1 MNQLLEQF
9 ARVVPFLGVVLPE
22 NYNVILFD
30 TVSSGF
36 PVVEQSNWIRQDVKQ
51 IRKILKTVLK
61 DKAAVEQGHIMHQMI
76 LPNQSELSSIS
87 FFFIKDGE
95 EVVGA
100 LCTDMDCS
108 LLLKMNGFLS
118 SMLPK
123 QFNEEDPMAAEAVTI
138 NNGFTVAEILEHI
151 LGEYEEEPAKF
162 TPQDRMEII
171 IELYN
176 AGVFRMKGIIPQ
188 VAEGLAMSEQSV
200 YRYLSKIKK
209 MRS

>member
-9 ARVVPFLGVVLPE
+9 ARVVPFLGGVLPE
-22 NYNVILFD
+22 NYNVILLD

-61 DKAAVEQGHIMHQMI
+61 NKAAVEQGHIMHQMI
-76 LPNQSELSSIS
+76 LPNQSELSFIS

-108 LLLKMNGFLS
+108 LLFKMNGFLS

-123 QFNEEDPMAAEAVTI
+123 QFNEEDPMAAGAVTI

-171 IELYN
+171 IELYD

>member
-123 QFNEEDPMAAEAVTI
+123 QFNEEDSMAAGAVTI

-171 IELYN
+171 IELYA

-200 YRYLSKIKK
+200 YRYLSRIKK

>member
-22 NYNVILFD
+22 NYNVILLD

-61 DKAAVEQGHIMHQMI
+61 NKAAVEQGHIMHQMI
-76 LPNQSELSSIS
+76 LPNQSELSFIS

-108 LLLKMNGFLS
+108 LLFKMNGFLS

-123 QFNEEDPMAAEAVTI
+123 QFNEEDPMAAGAVTI
-138 NNGFTVAEILEHI
+138 NNGFTEAEILEHI

-171 IELYN
+171 IELYD